1 MVLRGSFYYS
11 FPPKVF
17 QRIYATRLVSTATRE
32 RDWKSTYTTFQR
44 RFDSIRNQTLPGTRN
59 THLLWIYMRQSIA
72 TIGIRPPSKNN
83 DQLQWRILLRPY
95 SFSGVRFEKILDCIM
110 SHVIANR
117 IMFLTWFLIST
128 SRFLFLAAM
137 VQRHTNLWSIHCYPL
152 YCTLWCMIYTIMS
165 GEK

>member
-83 DQLQWRILLRPY
+83 DQLQWRILFRPY

-110 SHVIANR
+110 SLQIVSC
-117 IMFLTWFLIST
+117 FLHDFWFQPRVFSSSQQWFSGIQI
-128 SRFLFLAAM
+128 FDLFT
-137 VQRHTNLWSIHCYPL
+137 VIHCTVH
-152 YCTLWCMIYTIMS
+152 CGVWFIQ
-165 GEK
+165 